1 MTNSLQLIPDGS
13 LLNAKPLTGSGSTSI
28 TQGPA
33 PGSLKSIKQG
43 LESRFGAGP
52 GSLLNAEVPGP
63 DFSGSSL
70 SYLDEVNE
78 DNIEPPGRPDGS
90 VGFITRPAATAALGQ
105 DQGSASHRPDEDDKS
120 QSGEANA
127 MSHPSPDDEVEAN
140 DRLAKTEPKEECQG
154 YGAEWVPRA
163 GDESAVEH
171 IRFQLWDRRP
181 VRGTPFRAKVEIRFG
196 QQTVT
201 GFINFTEARKWLS
214 KRQDADPQTQGWYLW
229 YRELFRDYA
238 AEYGNDGDYRTRI
251 GHMIKRPEW
260 GKPEEQIP
268 QSSGILVWRE
278 GTPVIILM
286 VNDFL
291 WEMPLSR
298 SKHSPGPKTPGWF
311 GYWQPAREDD
321 DE

>member
-1 MTNSLQLIPDGS
+1 MTKAILTIRGGSILNDQPSALDGS
-13 LLNAKPLTGSGSTSI
+13 LLLAKPT
-28 TQGPA
+28 
-33 PGSLKSIKQG
+33 
-43 LESRFGAGP
+43 GP
-52 GSLLNAEVPGP
+52 GSIKSLRHGLEFRFGSGPGSTLNAEPSGP
-63 DFSGSSL
+63 EISGSSL

-90 VGFITRPAATAALGQ
+90 AGFTTRPSATAALGQ
-105 DQGSASHRPDEDDKS
+105 DQGSASHRQDEWQS

-127 MSHPSPDDEVEAN
+127 VSDPSPGDGVEAN
-140 DRLAKTEPKEECQG
+140 DGLAKTEPKEECQG
-154 YGAEWVPRA
+154 FGAEWMPRA

-196 QQTVT
+196 GQTVT

-214 KRQDADPQTQGWYLW
+214 KRQDTNPQTQGWYLW

-238 AEYGNDGDYRTRI
+238 AEYGNDGDYQTRI

-268 QSSGILVWRE
+268 QSSGILAWRKE
-278 GTPVIILM
+278 TPIIILM
-286 VNDFL
+286 VNDYI
-291 WEMPLSR
+291 WEVPLSQ

-311 GYWQPAREDD
+311 GYWQPAKEDD
-321 DE
+321 ED

>member
-1 MTNSLQLIPDGS
+1 MNNFPNANGS
-13 LLNAKPLTGSGSTSI
+13 LLNPEPLPAAGSILMAKPTE
-28 TQGPA
+28 
-33 PGSLKSIKQG
+33 PGSIKSLKQG
-43 LESRFGAGP
+43 LECRFGAGP
-52 GSLLNAEVPGP
+52 GSLLNAELSGP
-63 DFSGSSL
+63 KFSGSSL

-78 DNIEPPGRPDGS
+78 DNSEPPGRPDVS
-90 VGFITRPAATAALGQ
+90 CGFATRPSATAALGQ
-105 DQGSASHRPDEDDKS
+105 DQGSASHRRQDEWQS
-120 QSGEANA
+120 QSDEANA
-127 MSHPSPDDEVEAN
+127 VGSPSSGDEVEAN
-140 DRLAKTEPKEECQG
+140 HGLTQAGSKDECQRF
-154 YGAEWVPRA
+154 GAEWMPRA

-201 GFINFTEARKWLS
+201 GFINFTEARKWLK
-214 KRQDADPQTQGWYLW
+214 KRQDSDPQTQGWYLW

-238 AEYGNDGDYRTRI
+238 DQFGSNGDYQARI

-268 QSSGILVWRE
+268 QASGILAWRD
-278 GTPVIILM
+278 GIPAITLM
-286 VNDFL
+286 VNEFI
-291 WEMPLSR
+291 WEVPLSR

-311 GYWQPAREDD
+311 GYWQPARDD